1 MRPSKVQLAA
11 ESRKGWRH
19 KMRPRPRGVVGWFP
33 SGPEHSLLTTHYHAP
48 KPHAQRKLDARRGYD
63 LVCVGFVLFCCRVF
77 HVLMTFKE
85 KAALKIEP
93 KTSALYWP
101 GASFPKGGGNKVEG
115 NIIPTLNGH
124 HHQPGTPYG
133 GKHTSQL
140 VHWPQ
145 HNAHSQTQ
153 LCSRELKGDFPNYRT
168 APTYTPSW
176 GVRTSKRRYDNQLHS
191 S

>member
-1 MRPSKVQLAA
+1 MCHP
-11 ESRKGWRH
+11 
-19 KMRPRPRGVVGWFP
+19 PRD
-33 SGPEHSLLTTHYHAP
+33 SS
-48 KPHAQRKLDARRGYD
+48 AQRCGRVKCSSPPRVVKAGVIKCVLVLVASSVGFLLAPSIVCSPPTITPQNPTPSESWLREGPD

-101 GASFPKGGGNKVEG
+101 GASFPKGGENTPNKVEG

-124 HHQPGTPYG
+124 RHQTGTPYG

-145 HNAHSQTQ
+145 HNTMH
-153 LCSRELKGDFPNYRT
+153 T
-168 APTYTPSW
+168 A
-176 GVRTSKRRYDNQLHS
+176 KRNFARGS
-191 S
+191 